1 MVTTDPI
8 ANLFSICISKCIYI
22 LDMYLQ
28 KIIDQ
33 LVANSD
39 SFDKK
44 TEFSKEKYL
53 KKKKKR
59 YIMYYMINVL

>member
-1 MVTTDPI
+1 
-8 ANLFSICISKCIYI
+8 
-22 LDMYLQ
+22 MYLQ

-59 YIMYYMINVL
+59 YINVLHD